1 MKNQPR
7 GIKWSAPV
15 LIKKQGSDLIVVVPA
30 QVSSSLDAKAGDVLN
45 FTQLPDGSVQ
55 VWRVKKGTYSS
66 LDDFGSE
73 KKAPA
78 KPAKKSAKP
87 GKKKGGKRK

>member
-15 LIKKQGSDLIVVVPA
+15 LIRKQGDDLVVAVPP
-30 QVSSSLDAKAGDVLN
+30 QVSASLDAKAGDVLN

-66 LDDFGSE
+66 LEDFGSE

-78 KPAKKSAKP
+78 KSVKTPAKP
-87 GKKKGGKRK
+87 GKNKGGKRK